1 MNDIC
6 FYKFKLYYV
15 KKIMTLFELRAI
27 IACLASTKGVTMRS
41 NINLTEGYQS
51 SSEEYLL
58 D

>member
-51 SSEEYLL
+51 SSEEYL
-58 D
+58 